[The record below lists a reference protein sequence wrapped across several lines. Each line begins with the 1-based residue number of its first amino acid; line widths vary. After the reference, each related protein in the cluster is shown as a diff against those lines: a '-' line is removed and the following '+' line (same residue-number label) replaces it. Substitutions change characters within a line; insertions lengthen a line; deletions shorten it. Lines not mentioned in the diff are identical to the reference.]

1 MDYMKNMNDMILSF
15 RKFKEEI
22 QTKLKTEFKKIIST
36 LFEQNPKLN
45 AIVWTQYTPYFMDGD
60 PCVFSVGEVSFTNA
74 TGDDLNDISYGQYD
88 GENEDV
94 VCLST
99 YTSLDSTWI
108 DEKTKVYAEEID
120 FNLCVQLG
128 KLMESNEMEEVMLAT
143 FGDHVKVIATR
154 DGFDIQEYDHD

>member
-1 MDYMKNMNDMILSF
+1 MENMNDMILSY
-15 RKFKEEI
+15 RKFKDEI
-22 QTKLKTEFKKIIST
+22 QTKLKTAFKKNIST

-45 AIVWTQYTPYFMDGD
+45 AIVWTQYTPYFADGD

-74 TGDDLNDISYGQYD
+74 TGDDLNDISYGEYD

-128 KLMESNEMEEVMLAT
+128 KLMESNEMEGVMLAT

>member
-1 MDYMKNMNDMILSF
+1 MDYMENMNDMILSF
-15 RKFKEEI
+15 RTFKEEI
-22 QTKLKTEFKKIIST
+22 QTKLKTEFKKSIST

-45 AIVWTQYTPYFMDGD
+45 AIVWTQYTPYFRDGD

-74 TGDDLNDISYGQYD
+74 TGDDLNDISYGEYD

-128 KLMESNEMEEVMLAT
+128 KLMESDEMEGVMLAT

>member
-1 MDYMKNMNDMILSF
+1 MDYMENMNDMILSY
-15 RKFKEEI
+15 RKFKDEI
-22 QTKLKTEFKKIIST
+22 QTKLKTAFKKNIST

-45 AIVWTQYTPYFMDGD
+45 AIVWTQYTPYFADGD

-74 TGDDLNDISYGQYD
+74 TGDDLNDISYGEYD

-128 KLMESNEMEEVMLAT
+128 KLMESNEMEGVMLAT